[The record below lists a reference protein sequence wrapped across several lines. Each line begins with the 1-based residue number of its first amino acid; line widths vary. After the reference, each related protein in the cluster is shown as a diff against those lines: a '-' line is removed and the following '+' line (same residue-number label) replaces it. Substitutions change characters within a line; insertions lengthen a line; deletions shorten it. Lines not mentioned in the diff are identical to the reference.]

1 MVIALALTYL
11 IISISKIPYIHTDAQ
26 YYLQSAL
33 LWPDGNTTFAAS
45 WIGGRDF
52 AVWIYFL
59 AFRVFGPGIDSIVL
73 ALAVIRL
80 ATVAALTV
88 FCLCLIPEKIWAV
101 AASLALA
108 AGVLGLPLMNIP
120 ATDNV
125 GLMLGAVVLALWALA
140 ARASFSW
147 PFVLSFSFFTGV
159 AYTVRAESLLLLLVI
174 LTLYL
179 AKGAVRP
186 RSAWLYGSVALL
198 AGIALPSAMWV
209 TWVPTPK
216 PAVYGSAIGVYRP
229 IADFGSAN
237 NGPASAQMGK
247 MLGIDSAQSIP
258 YWSAVSTSYRLL
270 GPRESDRLIT
280 SIGLEA
286 ISVSWPRM
294 LRSGADDFMAL
305 LRTPGVVTMLSQSP
319 DARWV
324 ELRKELSELDEY
336 RRASSEQFGND
347 AVYPT
352 ASLLD
357 VRLKAVDW
365 IQHHLSVGQLEISL
379 PGWWLLVS
387 LAVSVAAAIR
397 SRDWLWLAV
406 PLYGLAVVA
415 LAALSQGQ
423 IYRYIAPALLLNAAW
438 TFVALFAAVR
448 SLAFAQLRTERS
460 SPVG

>member
-1 MVIALALTYL
+1 MTNLRVELEAISGQLQLSKVELGHLGAWKLRKAGLVIALALTYL
-11 IISISKIPYIHTDAQ
+11 TISISKIPYIHTDAQ

-33 LWPDGNTTFAAS
+33 LWPDGHTTFAAS

-52 AVWIYFL
+52 VVWIYFL

-108 AGVLGLPLMNIP
+108 AGVLGLPFMNIP

-147 PFVLSFSFFTGV
+147 PFVLSFSFFAGV

-174 LTLYL
+174 LALYL

-216 PAVYGSAIGVYRP
+216 PAVRERDWGLSPNCRFWLRQQWARIRANGKNAGNRLCAIN
-229 IADFGSAN
+229 S
-237 NGPASAQMGK
+237 
-247 MLGIDSAQSIP
+247 
-258 YWSAVSTSYRLL
+258 LL
-270 GPRESDRLIT
+270 ERGQHQLS
-280 SIGLEA
+280 
-286 ISVSWPRM
+286 
-294 LRSGADDFMAL
+294 RSGAK
-305 LRTPGVVTMLSQSP
+305 R
-319 DARWV
+319 
-324 ELRKELSELDEY
+324 E
-336 RRASSEQFGND
+336 
-347 AVYPT
+347 
-352 ASLLD
+352 
-357 VRLKAVDW
+357 
-365 IQHHLSVGQLEISL
+365 
-379 PGWWLLVS
+379 
-387 LAVSVAAAIR
+387 
-397 SRDWLWLAV
+397 
-406 PLYGLAVVA
+406 
-415 LAALSQGQ
+415 
-423 IYRYIAPALLLNAAW
+423 
-438 TFVALFAAVR
+438 
-448 SLAFAQLRTERS
+448 
-460 SPVG
+460 